1 MRFQESDELLHYL
14 VVAESSVAV
23 FDHLPPYKKET
34 GTTSDRTHRKTDT
47 SDTEMICTLLQAG
60 AAMLNL
66 NRWRILRGS
75 GVEAESEG
83 IRLQNPVRSWGYYG
97 YSHAHH
103 EWLFPCIPG
112 STY

>member
-1 MRFQESDELLHYL
+1 MRFQKSDELLHYL

-23 FDHLPPYKKET
+23 FDHLPPCKKET
-34 GTTSDRTHRKTDT
+34 RTTQGRAHRKTDKP
-47 SDTEMICTLLQAG
+47 DTEISCTLLQAD

-75 GVEAESEG
+75 GVEAKSEG

-103 EWLFPCIPG
+103 ELLIVHTW
-112 STY
+112 